1 MQAALPFF
9 IADGAQSQDQQ
20 FLRLQYGI
28 NIAGIP
34 LRITKGSIQL
44 RDGPF
49 LFAFRLLADIHPA
62 LGSGGC
68 FQLLQGQLDGGVAVA
83 RRKDIFPLLRS
94 YSVMAQT
101 RAGRPVAP
109 SMRG

>member
-1 MQAALPFF
+1 MTYGFSIKLKKGVLSRTKVRAELP
-9 IADGAQSQDQQ
+9 
-20 FLRLQYGI
+20 LRLLY
-28 NIAGIP
+28 NA
-34 LRITKGSIQL
+34 
-44 RDGPF
+44 

-68 FQLLQGQLDGGVAVA
+68 FQLLQGQLDGGVIVA
-83 RRKDIFPLLRS
+83 RRKDIIPLLRS

>member
-1 MQAALPFF
+1 MTYGFSIKRKKGVLSRTKVRAELP
-9 IADGAQSQDQQ
+9 
-20 FLRLQYGI
+20 LRLLYD
-28 NIAGIP
+28 A
-34 LRITKGSIQL
+34 
-44 RDGPF
+44 

-62 LGSGGC
+62 LGSGGG

>member
-1 MQAALPFF
+1 MTYGFSIKLKKGVLSRTKVRAELP
-9 IADGAQSQDQQ
+9 
-20 FLRLQYGI
+20 LRLLY
-28 NIAGIP
+28 NA
-34 LRITKGSIQL
+34 
-44 RDGPF
+44 

-68 FQLLQGQLDGGVAVA
+68 FQLLQGQLDGGVIVA